1 LTAVTSATWPG
12 EGRRSPPAGTPTRA
26 LLQPLSDWLRDEAA
40 RVHAERGPYR
50 LLDVGCGVKPYY
62 PWFEPYVA
70 EYVGLD
76 IEANAAADVHG
87 TIEAIPAEDAS
98 FDVVLCTQVLEH
110 CDDPAQGVR
119 ELRRVTRPGGR
130 VLLSTHGVQVYHPA
144 PHDLWRWTHE
154 GLERL
159 FLTNG
164 TWTSVS
170 VSPSSGTAA
179 TLALLLSTYID
190 LAAKRAHARPVG
202 RVVIHALQA
211 LAGGVDTRARI
222 LREPGP
228 GTLHANYHVT
238 AVV

>member
-1 LTAVTSATWPG
+1 
-12 EGRRSPPAGTPTRA
+12 
-26 LLQPLSDWLRDEAA
+26 
-40 RVHAERGPYR
+40 
-50 LLDVGCGVKPYY
+50 VGCGVKPYY
-62 PWFEPYVA
+62 PWFEPFVS

-76 IEANAAADVHG
+76 IGDNPNADLQG
-87 TIEAIPAEDAS
+87 TIESIPAEDES
-98 FDVVLCTQVLEH
+98 FDFVLCTQVLEH

-130 VLLSTHGVQVYHPA
+130 VLLSTHGVMVYHPS
-144 PHDLWRWTHE
+144 PNDLWRWTHE

-164 TWTSVS
+164 TWDSVS
-170 VSPSSGTAA
+170 VRPATGTTS
-179 TLALLLSTYID
+179 TLALLLSIYVD
-190 LAAKRAHARPVG
+190 LATRRAHVGALG
-202 RVVIHALQA
+202 RVVTRGLQA
-211 LAGGVDTRARI
+211 AAAAVDSRATI

>member
-1 LTAVTSATWPG
+1 MASWPG
-12 EGRRSPPAGTPTRA
+12 EARRSPPPGTPTAA
-26 LLQPLSDWLRDEAA
+26 LLRPLSDWIRAEAEA
-40 RVHAERGPYR
+40 IHAERGPYR

-62 PWFEPYVA
+62 PWFEPYVS

-76 IEANAAADVHG
+76 IEANEGADVHG
-87 TIEAIPAEDAS
+87 TIEAIPLEDAS
-98 FDVVLCTQVLEH
+98 FDAVLCSQVLEH

-119 ELRRVTRPGGR
+119 ELRRVVKPGGR

-170 VSPSSGTAA
+170 VRPAAGTTA
-179 TLALLLSTYID
+179 TLALLLSIYVD
-190 LAAKRAHARPVG
+190 LASRRAHVAPLG
-202 RVVIHALQA
+202 RLVIRALQA
-211 LAGGVDTRARI
+211 VGGAVDARAAI

-238 AVV
+238 AVA

>member
-1 LTAVTSATWPG
+1 MSAASWPG
-12 EGRRSPPAGTPTRA
+12 EGRRSPSPSSPRYP
-26 LLQPLSDWLRDEAA
+26 LQRPISDWLRAEAVA
-40 RVHAERGPYR
+40 IHEERGSYR
-50 LLDVGCGVKPYY
+50 VLDVGCGVKPYY
-62 PWFEPYVA
+62 PWFEPYAA
-70 EYVGLD
+70 EYIGLD
-76 IEANAAADVHG
+76 IAGNPAAELEG
-87 TIEAIPAEDAS
+87 TIESIPAEDAT
-98 FDVVLCTQVLEH
+98 FDVAICTQVLEH
-110 CDDPAQGVR
+110 CDDPAQGIR
-119 ELRRVTRPGGR
+119 ELRRVVKPGGR

-170 VSPSSGTAA
+170 VRPGAGTTA
-179 TLALLLSTYID
+179 TLAMLLSIYID
-190 LAAKRAHARPVG
+190 IGAQRAHVAPLGRALIRGLHRAAGAIDAR
-202 RVVIHALQA
+202 AA
-211 LAGGVDTRARI
+211 I

>member
-1 LTAVTSATWPG
+1 VASWPG
-12 EGRRSPPAGTPTRA
+12 EARRNPPPGTPTAA
-26 LLQPLSDWLRDEAA
+26 LLRPLSDWLRAEAA
-40 RVHAERGPYR
+40 DVHAERGAYR

-62 PWFEPYVA
+62 PWFEPYVS

-76 IEANAAADVHG
+76 IEANEAADVHG
-87 TIEAIPAEDAS
+87 TIEQIPLEDAS
-98 FDVVLCTQVLEH
+98 FDVVLCSQVLEH

-119 ELRRVTRPGGR
+119 ELRRVVKPGGR

-170 VSPSSGTAA
+170 VRPAAGTTA
-179 TLALLLSTYID
+179 TLALLLSIYVD
-190 LAAKRAHARPVG
+190 LASRRAHVAPLG
-202 RVVIHALQA
+202 RLLIRALQTIGSA
-211 LAGGVDTRARI
+211 VDARAAI

-238 AVV
+238 AVA

>member
-1 LTAVTSATWPG
+1 M
-12 EGRRSPPAGTPTRA
+12 PTYP
-26 LLQPLSDWLRDEAA
+26 LLRPLSDWLRAEAEA
-40 RVHAERGPYR
+40 QHAARGPYR
-50 LLDVGCGVKPYY
+50 VLDVGCGVKPYY
-62 PWFEPYVA
+62 EWFRPYVS

-76 IEANAAADVHG
+76 VAGNPSAELEG
-87 TIEAIPAEDAS
+87 TIEAIPAENAS

-119 ELRRVTRPGGR
+119 ELRRVLRPGGC

-164 TWTSVS
+164 TWGSVS
-170 VSPSSGTAA
+170 VRPAVGTTA
-179 TLALLLSTYID
+179 TLALLLATYVDI
-190 LAAKRAHARPVG
+190 AARRAYARPLG
-202 RVVIHALQA
+202 GILIRGLHAA
-211 LAGGVDTRARI
+211 AAAIDSRSAT
-222 LREPGP
+222 LRGTEP

-238 AVV
+238 AVA

>member
-1 LTAVTSATWPG
+1 VPALDDSPG
-12 EGRRSPPAGTPTRA
+12 RGRREPAPGTPTRA
-26 LLQPLSDWLRDEAA
+26 ILEPLSDWLRAEARA
-40 RVHAERGPYR
+40 AHAARGPYR

-62 PWFEPYVA
+62 PWFEPYVS

-76 IEANAAADVHG
+76 FESNADAELHG
-87 TIEAIPAEDAS
+87 RIEAIPAPDAS

-110 CDDPAQGVR
+110 CDDPPQAIR
-119 ELRRVTRPGGR
+119 ELRRVVAPGGR

-164 TWTSVS
+164 SWSSVT
-170 VSPSSGTAA
+170 VRPSAGTAA
-179 TLALLLSTYID
+179 TLALLLSIYVD
-190 LAAKRAHARPVG
+190 LAARHAHAAPLG
-202 RVVIHALQA
+202 RLVVRALQA
-211 LAGGVDTRARI
+211 AGRAVDARSAR

-238 AVV
+238 AVA

>member
-1 LTAVTSATWPG
+1 MNASERPG
-12 EGRRSPPAGTPTRA
+12 AARPNPTRGMA
-26 LLQPLSDWLRDEAA
+26 SYPLLRPLSDWLRAEAEA
-40 RVHAERGPYR
+40 VHAAQGAYR

-62 PWFEPYVA
+62 DWFEPYVS

-76 IEANAAADVHG
+76 VPGNPEAELEG

-110 CDDPAQGVR
+110 CDDPAEGVR
-119 ELRRVTRPGGR
+119 ELRRVLRPGGR

-170 VSPSSGTAA
+170 VRPALGTTA
-179 TLALLLSTYID
+179 TLALLLSTYVD
-190 LAAKRAHARPVG
+190 LAARRAHAAPLG
-202 RVVIHALQA
+202 RLVIRGLHAV
-211 LAGGVDTRARI
+211 AGAIDARSET
-222 LREPGP
+222 LRGTGP

-238 AVV
+238 AVA

>member
-1 LTAVTSATWPG
+1 VSSSSWPG
-12 EGRRSPPAGTPTRA
+12 EGRRNPPAGTPTYA
-26 LLQPLSDWLRDEAA
+26 LLRPLSNWLRAEAEA
-40 RVHAERGPYR
+40 FHAERGPYR

-62 PWFEPYVA
+62 PWFEPFVS

-76 IEANAAADVHG
+76 IGDNPNADLQG
-87 TIEAIPAEDAS
+87 TIESIPAEDES
-98 FDVVLCTQVLEH
+98 FDVVICTQVLEH

-130 VLLSTHGVQVYHPA
+130 VLLSTHGVMVYHPS
-144 PHDLWRWTHE
+144 PNDLWRWTHE

-164 TWTSVS
+164 TWDSVS
-170 VSPSSGTAA
+170 VRAAAGTTS
-179 TLALLLSTYID
+179 TLALLLSIYVD
-190 LAAKRAHARPVG
+190 LATRRAHVGPLG
-202 RVVIHALQA
+202 RVVTRGLQA
-211 LAGGVDTRARI
+211 AAAAVDSRAAI

-238 AVV
+238 GVV

>member
-1 LTAVTSATWPG
+1 MSSPG
-12 EGRRSPPAGTPTRA
+12 EGRRSPAPGTPTFAILR
-26 LLQPLSDWLRDEAA
+26 PLSDWLRAEAEA
-40 RVHAERGPYR
+40 MHAERGPYR
-50 LLDVGCGVKPYY
+50 LLDVGSGVKPYA
-62 PWFEPYVA
+62 PWFEPYVS
-70 EYVGLD
+70 EHVGLD
-76 IEANAAADVHG
+76 IDANPNAELHG

-98 FDVVLCTQVLEH
+98 FDMVICTQVLEH

-119 ELRRVTRPGGR
+119 ELRRVVKPGGR

-164 TWTSVS
+164 SWTSVS
-170 VSPSSGTAA
+170 VRASAGTAA
-179 TLALLLSTYID
+179 TLALLLSIYVD
-190 LAAKRAHARPVG
+190 LGTRRAYLAPAG
-202 RVVIHALQA
+202 RLAIRALQA
-211 LAGGVDTRARI
+211 LGGAVDARSAR

-238 AVV
+238 AIA

>member
-1 LTAVTSATWPG
+1 VSPASPPG
-12 EGRRSPPAGTPTRA
+12 EGRRSPTTSTPTYA
-26 LLQPLSDWLRDEAA
+26 LLQPLSAWLRAEAQA
-40 RVHAERGPYR
+40 LHAERGAYR
-50 LLDVGCGVKPYY
+50 VLDVGCGVKPYH
-62 PWFEPYVA
+62 PWFEPYVT

-76 IEANAAADVHG
+76 VPGNASAELEG
-87 TIEAIPAEDAS
+87 TIEAIPAGDAS
-98 FDVVLCTQVLEH
+98 FDLVLCTQVLEH

-119 ELRRVTRPGGR
+119 ELRRVVKPGGR

-164 TWTSVS
+164 TWASVS
-170 VSPSSGTAA
+170 VRPAVGTTA
-179 TLALLLSTYID
+179 TLALLLSTYVD
-190 LAAKRAHARPVG
+190 LAARRAHVAPLG
-202 RVVIHALQA
+202 RLLVRGLNR
-211 LAGGVDTRARI
+211 AGAAIDGRSAT

-238 AVV
+238 AVA